1 MPGRGFDAIGYR
13 TEGDKVNILIG
24 EAKVSS
30 QKENPP
36 HVVDVHEDSIYKSQK
51 NHHDDIGIVLQRLT
65 DYLRRL
71 SSTKHFY
78 VIAGVVINM
87 KAGNVDKYDITY
99 GCGLVRDS
107 SCVNEAKDFGK
118 MQSLAHE
125 FEPGLVDFAIFHL
138 LKKLLMKQSIC
149 FIKSQRNG
157 TMNGMDYIQ
166 QILNDDDINMLLQKS
181 NQTYHLQS
189 ICINNS
195 NFTSSDIELS
205 CRLAFYL

>member
-1 MPGRGFDAIGYR
+1 MDLPGRGFDAIGYR

-36 HVVDVHEDSIYKSQK
+36 HVVDVNEDSIYKSQK
-51 NHHDDIGIVLQRLT
+51 SHHDDTGIVLQRLT

-71 SSTKHFY
+71 SSTEHFY

-87 KAGNVDKYDITY
+87 KVGNADKYDITY

-125 FEPGLVDFAIFHL
+125 FEPGLVDFAIFSFTEKTIDETVDL
-138 LKKLLMKQSIC
+138 
-149 FIKSQRNG
+149 F
-157 TMNGMDYIQ
+157 Y
-166 QILNDDDINMLLQKS
+166 QKVKEMV
-181 NQTYHLQS
+181 Q
-189 ICINNS
+189 
-195 NFTSSDIELS
+195 
-205 CRLAFYL
+205 